1 MYLPGDFNAK
11 KYYAVGSVGNNVD
24 DMGGHV
30 VLT

>member
-24 DMGGHV
+24 DMGM
-30 VLT
+30 LS